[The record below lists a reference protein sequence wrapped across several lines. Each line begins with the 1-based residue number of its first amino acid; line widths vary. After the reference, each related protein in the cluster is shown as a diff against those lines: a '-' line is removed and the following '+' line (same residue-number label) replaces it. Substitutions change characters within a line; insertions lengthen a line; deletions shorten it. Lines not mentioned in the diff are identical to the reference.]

1 MTSMATDIS
10 PIFGMSLLGLVEW
23 ITIIPMIISI
33 VVVLV
38 LVLIHRS
45 QHGLQQ
51 RLVSAQLSLM
61 MLEYWDGKKHKDFV
75 DLVELIPLS
84 KVKED
89 DPRIGSYL
97 SIWEE
102 IAVFCN
108 EKTITNTHM
117 REFFKPD
124 LKAIHDN
131 TVVCGYLKKKHT
143 KTTYHNLW
151 ELMEKTCSG

>member
-1 MTSMATDIS
+1 MVTDIS

-23 ITIIPMIISI
+23 IAIIPMIISI
-33 VVVLV
+33 GVVLA
-38 LVLIHRS
+38 LMFIHRN

-51 RLVSAQLSLM
+51 RLVSAQLSLK
-61 MLEYWDGKKHKDFV
+61 MLEYWDPLKHEDFANF
-75 DLVELIPLS
+75 VELVS
-84 KVKED
+84 NSEVGED
-89 DPRIGSYL
+89 DHYIGNYL

-131 TVVCGYLKKKHT
+131 TVVCGYLKKNHT

>member
-1 MTSMATDIS
+1 MATDIS
-10 PIFGMSLLGLVEW
+10 PIFGISLLELVEW

-33 VVVLV
+33 GVVLA
-38 LVLIHRS
+38 LVLIYRS

-51 RLVSAQLSLM
+51 RLVSAQLSLK
-61 MLEYWDGKKHKDFV
+61 MLEYWDDSKHKDFA

-117 REFFKPD
+117 KEFFQ
-124 LKAIHDN
+124 A
-131 TVVCGYLKKKHT
+131 
-143 KTTYHNLW
+143 
-151 ELMEKTCSG
+151 